1 MSLTSPTTARAIAAE
16 MRLRAKIVG
25 HTRRDG
31 SQHHN
36 RKPRFA
42 ADKRWPARHP
52 PHPDRYHW
60 RTGFKER
67 GFGVVLNRRGFAA
80 ASVGAGFLMVMVFS
94 ACSGSSPDSG
104 APSSVGWV
112 DGGSWYVREP
122 WPHDGN
128 PYESRR
134 FVVFSDSASVEARIE
149 LAETVEGVWDE
160 VLAEMSIDPD
170 LLAMPP
176 GQEKFDIYAFEDRS
190 PDWAGKAYYGGLI
203 VSSPNRRVLLGL
215 VQVDQRRLEATIKHE
230 LVHVASESLLHGG
243 GLTEPPWVPVW
254 FFEGLAEVVSRGTGA
269 GAITGRDHFDSLT
282 SEYGHLNPVSYQSDE
297 GIEGGPNAYTEYH
310 YPMRRLAVEY
320 LFDEKGYDVSLS
332 EATGLLADMAA
343 GRQFDSA
350 FADRMGV
357 IVAEYESRF
366 FELMDD
372 YLPDRSVPSVLT
384 PVGLLVLSATL
395 TAAAIGVTSWSIRNS
410 ASATAV
416 GQGTEE
422 DTTRKGR
429 VGLVT
434 WIAATSIFALVIFL
448 IGVFTIGLSW
458 GLSGPGQVSGM
469 AVMIAYFAAVTLA
482 VNWAIRNRRK
492 KPQGAMLMPLTAIF
506 GAVVATVGITLITEM
521 L

>member
-1 MSLTSPTTARAIAAE
+1 M
-16 MRLRAKIVG
+16 
-25 HTRRDG
+25 
-31 SQHHN
+31 
-36 RKPRFA
+36 
-42 ADKRWPARHP
+42 
-52 PHPDRYHW
+52 
-60 RTGFKER
+60 
-67 GFGVVLNRRGFAA
+67 VLNRRGLAA
-80 ASVGAGFLMVMVFS
+80 ASVGAGLLMAVVFS

-112 DGGSWYVREP
+112 DAGSWYVREP

-128 PYESRR
+128 PYESHR
-134 FVVFSDSASVEARIE
+134 FVVYSDSASVEARIE
-149 LAETVEGVWDE
+149 LAETVESVWDE
-160 VLAEMSIDPD
+160 ILAEMSIDPD

-203 VSSPNRRVLLGL
+203 VSSPNRRILFGL

-230 LVHVASESLLHGG
+230 LVHVASESLLHGR

-254 FFEGLAEVVSRGTGA
+254 FFEGLAEVVSRGTGS

-282 SEYGHLNPVSYQSDE
+282 SEYGHLNPVSYQRDE

-320 LFDEKGYDVSLS
+320 LFDDKGYDVELS
-332 EATGLLADMAA
+332 EATGLLLDMAA

-357 IVAEYESRF
+357 TVAEYESRF

-372 YLPDRSVPSVLT
+372 YLPERSVPSVLT

-395 TAAAIGVTSWSIRNS
+395 TAAAIGVTSWSIRNP
-410 ASATAV
+410 ASATAAR
-416 GQGTEE
+416 QGTEE
-422 DTTRKGR
+422 DTIRKSR

-434 WIAATSIFALVIFL
+434 WIAATTVFALVVFL
-448 IGVFTIGLSW
+448 IGVFTIGRSW
-458 GLSGPGQVSGM
+458 GLSGLGQASGM
-469 AVMIAYFAAVTLA
+469 AVMIAYFIAVTLA
-482 VNWAIRNRRK
+482 INWAIRNRHNAPRM
-492 KPQGAMLMPLTAIF
+492 ATLMPLTAIF
-506 GAVVATVGITLITEM
+506 GAAVATVSITLISDM